1 MRTHEYALRDAA
13 ARFEETRRLAV
24 ELSSLQ
30 KAYDSSRQAHES
42 DLMRA
47 AQRESALEAQLR
59 SVEEAARN
67 SDSREAVELGARM
80 QVVSWRCSQAQR
92 LAEEAEAERRRALE
106 SLLQAEAS
114 LATAQAE
121 RDAMRN
127 AMDAAQVKALE
138 YAERESEI
146 AQLLAAERTQRA
158 AERAAWQER
167 TNAAVGEATSGA
179 LAARHLQ
186 AEAMQALAQAEH
198 ARRAAER
205 HSEAMAAAASAAAV
219 RASSAED
226 DLEAEVCRVG
236 EQLIAARERE
246 RRATE
251 QLEAQKEQMAAQ
263 EAAFALERCEAER
276 MRSELEHQMAEARAQ
291 HERESAEAQVQYEQQ
306 ADKARALL
314 EHQLAEACAQHERE
328 AAKARAHY
336 ERHLEEA
343 RAEYEQ
349 AANEALAE
357 AVKTAAVATS
367 EAIRTTRES
376 TREDLLEG
384 VAAGVAAARS
394 LRHRRSVLA
403 TWRAVTLARSGQR
416 AVSLDRSRVHYP
428 SICEIEGACRLA
440 WRARSLRRG
449 LVRWLTTARV
459 ALRRAVRRVAAC
471 VAVRELRMATRAWEA
486 AVAQRQQRHRALSWA
501 GAVVAR
507 SAQRRRLCSALWQWG
522 AHIEDAA
529 LRTRTVQCVQRQ
541 RACRALVRWRE
552 RPERGRVE
560 LATRALLFRS
570 ATARR
575 HKGLCRA
582 LMQWASCTSA
592 RKASASRRLCGS
604 LHAWTGQGSRRA
616 WNTWHAAHD
625 VSRRLRSSIHAWG
638 RQGVRRA
645 WGTWR
650 TVQSAVAALRR
661 RLLPC
666 FRRLEAMAWR
676 SWIGVARAHRHVLLC
691 LRRSAACLQHR
702 AARRA
707 FSSWHAAYA
716 GELTRLSVRG
726 MLHHAARSMRRRDER
741 GALFQWHGWCA
752 SLARARIRLRATT
765 ERWRGQGC
773 GRAWT
778 HWHSV
783 YASSRALR
791 RYAACWR
798 QRRERAALSRWS
810 GATAESAWM
819 RGRMRAVLFRMHP
832 HTKPIGQAWRAWAGA
847 TRTARTV
854 RRVWSALVHQ
864 EFRRAWT
871 TWLLKGTA
879 LRAAW
884 SALRGTVARLRNRQV
899 ARAWRHWTRCFE
911 RPKAAE
917 RRLELRLLALSSGNL
932 RRALWRW
939 MLSTSHERGMA
950 AARQLTSQ
958 RRQSGVEREVLAV
971 ELQGLERHQA
981 RFLVIA
987 GELQTAAAA
996 THYQASAEQKRLAR
1010 ALDTAQSQAQQAREH
1025 ALALQ
1030 TALETARAAAAH
1042 AEQQTRA
1049 HEAAAERLR
1058 KEVSEL
1064 RTEACQADEAHRRA
1078 DELRLA
1084 ALSQAEDAQ
1093 EEAAEAVAA
1102 AEAAVA
1108 QATRNARETEDR
1120 RAAEVAHATWA
1131 AQQAEA
1137 KRAAE
1142 VAAAQRAAQQA
1153 EAKRAA
1159 EVAAAQRAAQQAEAE
1174 WSARLKGAELA
1185 EAQWAAQIAEATR
1198 AAQEAEAKRAVEVAE
1213 AQRAAILAEQQR
1225 AMAEAKRAAEVADA
1239 KRAAQQAEAQAL
1251 RAAQTAEAQAQAL
1264 RAAEAQAQALRAA
1277 KVAEALRAAKVAEA
1291 QRAAKQAES
1300 LQTDWLSIVEVPLGK
1315 HVPFSNPPLVPAPEP
1330 PPPPCADKAQTFAD
1344 RAAASTAAAAAPPP
1358 SYTMKRPASLALAV
1372 APASAPA
1379 AAPPSQ
1385 SLMRPTAASRGWDN
1399 SQLRASLES
1408 WASESIPFKPPS
1420 SKTPAFSSP
1429 HYLHK
1434 PLEDVNM
1441 DPKDRKLLRW
1451 QRAAAAAAQETTR
1464 PHARRPGSRGAPHPE
1479 ASQIRLSESL
1489 RECCQSL

>member
-1 MRTHEYALRDAA
+1 
-13 ARFEETRRLAV
+13 
-24 ELSSLQ
+24 
-30 KAYDSSRQAHES
+30 
-42 DLMRA
+42 
-47 AQRESALEAQLR
+47 
-59 SVEEAARN
+59 
-67 SDSREAVELGARM
+67 
-80 QVVSWRCSQAQR
+80 
-92 LAEEAEAERRRALE
+92 
-106 SLLQAEAS
+106 
-114 LATAQAE
+114 
-121 RDAMRN
+121 
-127 AMDAAQVKALE
+127 
-138 YAERESEI
+138 
-146 AQLLAAERTQRA
+146 
-158 AERAAWQER
+158 
-167 TNAAVGEATSGA
+167 
-179 LAARHLQ
+179 
-186 AEAMQALAQAEH
+186 
-198 ARRAAER
+198 
-205 HSEAMAAAASAAAV
+205 
-219 RASSAED
+219 
-226 DLEAEVCRVG
+226 
-236 EQLIAARERE
+236 
-246 RRATE
+246 
-251 QLEAQKEQMAAQ
+251 
-263 EAAFALERCEAER
+263 

-291 HERESAEAQVQYEQQ
+291 HEREAAEAQVQYEQQ

-314 EHQLAEACAQHERE
+314 ERQLAEACAQHERE

-384 VAAGVAAARS
+384 VSAGVAAARS
-394 LRHRRSVLA
+394 LRHRRAVLA

-501 GAVVAR
+501 GAVVVR

-529 LRTRTVQCVQRQ
+529 LRTRTVRCVQRQ
-541 RACRALVRWRE
+541 RTCRALVRWRE
-552 RPERGRVE
+552 RPERDRVE
-560 LATRALLFRS
+560 LATRALLYRS

-592 RKASASRRLCGS
+592 RKASASRRLRGS

-625 VSRRLRSSIHAWG
+625 ASRRLRRSIHAWG

-666 FRRLEAMAWR
+666 FRRLEAKAWR

-773 GRAWT
+773 GRAWA

-783 YASSRALR
+783 YASSRSLR

-847 TRTARTV
+847 ARTARTA
-854 RRVWSALVHQ
+854 RRAWSALVHQ
-864 EFRRAWT
+864 EFRHAWT

-884 SALRGTVARLRNRQV
+884 SAMRGTVARLRNRQV

-911 RPKAAE
+911 WPKAAE
-917 RRLELRLLALSSGNL
+917 RRLELRLLALSSGRRSGNL

-939 MLSTSHERGMA
+939 RLSTSHERGMA

-1042 AEQQTRA
+1042 AEQQTRS

-1198 AAQEAEAKRAVEVAE
+1198 AVQEAEAKRAVEVAE

-1277 KVAEALRAAKVAEA
+1277 KVAEA
-1291 QRAAKQAES
+1291 QRAAKQAEA

-1315 HVPFSNPPLVPAPEP
+1315 HVPFSNTPLVPAPEP

-1479 ASQIRLSESL
+1479 GSQIRLSESL